1 MAFNLD
7 LKSTDEIKEEVE
19 RELQPKPQEK
29 EQISSVAEQNAQEIM
44 TVDLESLEDRR
55 DIAKV
60 INNFGQ
66 DIIVQSGNKN
76 AMLEKR
82 LKYVGAT
89 NSETQT
95 VANDL
100 EELSIKMRD
109 LDPSGINFTKRGA
122 FGKITQPVR
131 RYFER
136 YKTADAEISTIIQSL
151 DKGKTALKH
160 DCTTLEIEEVSMR
173 KLTKE
178 LMKNIEL
185 GKELDE
191 ILTRAIE
198 EERSK
203 NGDEDRIQYVENEVL
218 FPLRQRLMD
227 FQQLLVVNQQG
238 IVAMEV
244 IRRNNNELIRSVER
258 AKTVTVTS
266 LRTAVTVAGALY
278 NQKIVIEKVNL
289 VNETTNNMIASTS
302 KMLKDQGV
310 EIQRQA
316 TQANISPETLKQ
328 AFSDAI
334 TAMDDMMTYRQ
345 QALPQMRATIDQ
357 FYELA
362 EEGEKQLN
370 RIDFIEE

>member
-29 EQISSVAEQNAQEIM
+29 EQINSVAQQNAQEIM
-44 TVDLESLEDRR
+44 TVDLDSLEDRR

-178 LMKNIEL
+178 LMKSIEL

-362 EEGEKQLN
+362 EEGERQLN